1 MGYTLQMPFCGF
13 PRYLEWEHLDGVFW
27 LKLECPQEHFLPGG
41 ALHALWKQTMRYEV
55 QQAKTC
61 ATPGMGRGLLITV
74 GSVTAW
80 CLGQEGTLHEESEA
94 EVYFQPHK

>member
-41 ALHALWKQTMRYEV
+41 ALHALWKQTTRCEI

-61 ATPGMGRGLLITV
+61 TTPGVGEGSPHQCGQCHSLVSGTGRN
-74 GSVTAW
+74 TA
-80 CLGQEGTLHEESEA
+80 
-94 EVYFQPHK
+94 